1 MHQPPACFSLL
12 TALLLLACT
21 GTARSE
27 EPAPPAKKITAA
39 VTDWAGVE
47 QVIRQHRGKPVIVD
61 LWSTSC
67 EPCLREL
74 PGLARLQQA
83 LGDKVVCVTVSLDY
97 FGGGKGPSTELQRE
111 VLQVLRQ
118 HKLRSINL
126 ISSTPDET
134 IYTRLDLGSVPA
146 VLVYSPAGKVVHR
159 FDNEE
164 DLYGEGGF
172 TYDDHILPF
181 VRQLMTEEKD

>member
-1 MHQPPACFSLL
+1 MLRPPVCFSLL
-12 TALLLLACT
+12 TALLMLPACT
-21 GTARSE
+21 GTLQAE
-27 EPAPPAKKITAA
+27 EPAPPAEKITAT

-47 QVIRQHRGKPVIVD
+47 QVIRQYRGKPVIVD

-74 PGLARLQQA
+74 PGLARLQQM
-83 LGDKVVCVTVSLDY
+83 LGDRVVCVTVSLDY
-97 FGGGKGPSTELQRE
+97 FGGGKGPSAELQQE
-111 VLQVLRQ
+111 VLKVLRQ
-118 HKLRSINL
+118 QKLQSINL

-146 VLVYSPAGKVVHR
+146 VLVYSREGKLVHR

-164 DLYGEGGF
+164 DKYGEKGF
-172 TYDDHILPF
+172 TYDGHILPY
-181 VRQLMTEEKD
+181 VRDLLSGG